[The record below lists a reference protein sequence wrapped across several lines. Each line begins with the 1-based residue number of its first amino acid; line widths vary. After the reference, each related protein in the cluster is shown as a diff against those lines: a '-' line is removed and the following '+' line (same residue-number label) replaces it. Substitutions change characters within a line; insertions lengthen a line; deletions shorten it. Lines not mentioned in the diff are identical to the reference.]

1 MVKKRELFGIYMKYK
16 LLLLLIVVSGAVL
29 RFYQLGINP
38 PSMTWDEVALGY
50 NAYSLGLDGR
60 DEFGNF
66 LPLAYLESF
75 GDYKPPLYTYLDI
88 LPIKAFGLTPF
99 AVRFPS
105 ALLGSLSV
113 LVTYFLVKRIFNS
126 SKQKELY
133 AISAAA
139 VFAFSPWHIMLSR
152 AAFEANVATFFIIT
166 GVWAFLCAIQGKK
179 WLLVVST
186 VSFVLSLYSFNSSR
200 IVVPI
205 LVGVLAAVFYKDLW
219 KIKKQAIVAC
229 IIGVVLSSPLIP
241 FMLSPQAKVRFQE
254 VNIFTDPKLIEN
266 RNQEIANDNN
276 SVVSRIIHNHRVVYG
291 LAYVQHYMDH
301 FNPSYLF
308 TKGDV
313 NPKFSIQDVGQMYLF
328 DLPFLLLGIFFLIRK
343 KEGYWWI
350 IPIWLLIGLIPAGAA
365 RETPHALRTE
375 AALPTYQIL
384 VAYGLI
390 QGALLVEKLVAKKVI
405 KNALYGLVGILFFTN
420 VLYFQYQYVVHYP
433 WRFSADWQDGYKESI
448 AYVNEH
454 KDKYA
459 QIYDSGSM
467 GRPYIYYLFYTQTD
481 PREFRK
487 TMKVTR
493 DVFGFVD
500 VLSFG
505 KYNFPKDISRVQKS
519 KDTLYVSNPESLP
532 SDSRKLKE
540 IKRIDGKTSVVIY
553 TY

>member
-1 MVKKRELFGIYMKYK
+1 MKYK
-16 LLLLLIVVSGAVL
+16 LILLAVVVIGVLL
-29 RFYQLGINP
+29 RFYQLGMNP

-60 DEFGNF
+60 DEFGSF

-75 GDYKPPLYTYLDI
+75 GDYKPPLYAYLDI
-88 LPIKAFGLTPF
+88 LPIKVFGLTPF

-105 ALLGSLSV
+105 ALLGSLTV
-113 LVTYFLVKRIFNS
+113 LMTYFLVKRIFNS

-133 AISAAA
+133 ALMAAA
-139 VFAFSPWHIMLSR
+139 VLVFSPWHIMLSR
-152 AAFEANVATFFIIT
+152 AAFEANVATFFLIT
-166 GVWAFLCAIQGKK
+166 GVWAFLAAIQEKK
-179 WLLVVST
+179 WLLVVS
-186 VSFVLSLYSFNSSR
+186 VISFVLSLYSFNSSR
-200 IVVPI
+200 IVAPI
-205 LVGVLAAVFYKDLW
+205 LVGVLVAVSYKGLW
-219 KIKKQAIVAC
+219 KIKKQALFSG
-229 IIGVVLSSPLIP
+229 IIGIILVSPLIP

-266 RNQEIANDNN
+266 KNQEIINDNN
-276 SVVSRIIHNHRVVYG
+276 SIISRIIHNHRAVYG
-291 LAYVQHYMDH
+291 LAYVQHYLDH

-328 DLPFLLLGIFFLIRK
+328 DLPFLLLGILILFRK

-350 IPIWLLIGLIPAGAA
+350 IPLWLLIGLIPAGAA

-390 QGALLVEKLVAKKVI
+390 QAAMLLERSPYKKAFKNLV
-405 KNALYGLVGILFFTN
+405 YGIVAIVFFTN
-420 VLYFQYQYVVHYP
+420 FLYFQYQYVVHYP
-433 WRFSADWQDGYKESI
+433 WRFSADWQYGYEESI
-448 AYVNEH
+448 GYVLDH
-454 KDKYA
+454 KDEYKHV
-459 QIYDSGSM
+459 YDSGSM
-467 GRPYIYYLFYTQTD
+467 GRPYIYYLFNAKVD

-487 TMKVTR
+487 TMDVTR

-500 VLSFG
+500 VLSFD
-505 KYNFPKDISRVQKS
+505 KYSFPKDFASVKKS
-519 KDTLYVSNPESLP
+519 EDNVYIVSAEAVP
-532 SDSRKLKE
+532 SDAKILKE
-540 IKRIDGKTSVVIY
+540 IKRIDGVTSLVIY